1 VDGGE
6 EIAFEFPAGLVYV
19 LYTMNG
25 QELRKAREALHMTQK
40 ELAEALDLAKN
51 HVALMERD
59 EATIRRVTEFAVKHL
74 LTVSKKKGR
83 SKATK

>member
-1 VDGGE
+1 
-6 EIAFEFPAGLVYV
+6 
-19 LYTMNG
+19 MNG
-25 QELRKAREALHMTQK
+25 QELRAARVVLRMTQK

-74 LTVSKKKGR
+74 LAVSKKKGR
-83 SKATK
+83 AKATK